1 MYLTHLT
8 IDQFRSYAHLDVD
21 FDAGLTLIVGENG
34 TGKSNLLEAIYAL
47 ATTRSPRSSTE
58 GELLA
63 WDAPEPPVARIAGS
77 AIRGDGEVT
86 VELALAARTNA
97 RGGVMPAKSGAP
109 LTSKRLRVNGVARR
123 ATDVMGQIGAVLFTT
138 LDIEVITGSPGTR
151 RRYLDLMIAQ
161 SDRQYARWFS
171 QYDKAVTQRNAL
183 LKRIGKGEASVE
195 ELRPWDDTVAEG
207 GGAIMAARAAAIR
220 ELQTLAAQHHRGV
233 AASDHEYAETLD
245 LGYLPALGEAGL
257 PEVADPPA
265 IEARIRAA
273 FAALRPR
280 EIGAGTTL
288 AGPHRDDLS
297 IVLQGREASAYASR
311 AQQRSVALA
320 LRLAEA
326 DLLRERSG
334 ESPVLLLDDVFSE
347 LDPQRR
353 TATALALREA
363 EQVILTTADPESV
376 PAELPV
382 PAATFRV
389 AGGRL
394 ERI

>member
-34 TGKSNLLEAIYAL
+34 AGKSNLLEAIYVL

-63 WDAPEPPVARIAGS
+63 WDAPEPAVARIAGS
-77 AIRGDGEVT
+77 AVRADGEIS

-97 RGGVMPAKSGAP
+97 QGAILQSKSGAP

-151 RRYLDLMIAQ
+151 RRYLDFTIAQ
-161 SDRQYARWFS
+161 SDRRYARWFS

-183 LKRIGKGEASVE
+183 LKRIAKGEASTE
-195 ELRPWDDTVAEG
+195 ELQPWDETVAQG
-207 GGAIMAARAAAIR
+207 GGTIMAARAAAVR

-233 AASDHEYAETLD
+233 AASDHEYADTLE
-245 LGYLPALGEAGL
+245 LGYLPALGDAGL
-257 PEVADPPA
+257 PEVADPAA
-265 IEARIRAA
+265 IEARIRAG

-288 AGPHRDDLS
+288 VGPHRDDLS
-297 IVLQGREASAYASR
+297 ITLRGRSASAYASR

-326 DLLRERSG
+326 DLLRQRSG
-334 ESPVLLLDDVFSE
+334 EPPVLLLDDVFSE

-353 TATALALREA
+353 TATALALRKA

-376 PAELPV
+376 PGELPA
-382 PAATFRV
+382 PTATFRV
-389 AGGRL
+389 AAGDL
-394 ERI
+394 ERN

>member
-1 MYLTHLT
+1 MHLTHLT

-34 TGKSNLLEAIYAL
+34 AGKSNLLEAIYAL

-63 WDAPEPPVARIAGS
+63 WDAPEPAVARIAGT
-77 AIRGDGEVT
+77 AARGDGEVS
-86 VELALAARTNA
+86 VELVLVARTDA
-97 RGGVMPAKSGAP
+97 QGAVLPSKSGAP
-109 LTSKRLRVNGVARR
+109 LTSKRLRVNGVPRR

-138 LDIEVITGSPGTR
+138 HDIEVITGSPGTR
-151 RRYLDLMIAQ
+151 RRYLDLTIAQ

-183 LKRIGKGEASVE
+183 LKRIGKGEASAE
-195 ELRPWDDTVAEG
+195 ELQPWDESVAQG

-220 ELQTLAAQHHRGV
+220 ELQTLAAHHHLAV
-233 AASDHEYAETLD
+233 AASDHEYADTLE
-245 LGYLPALGEAGL
+245 LGYLPALGDAAL
-257 PEVADPPA
+257 PEVADPSA
-265 IEARIRAA
+265 IEARIRAG
-273 FAALRPR
+273 FTALRPR

-288 AGPHRDDLS
+288 VGPHRDDLS
-297 IVLQGREASAYASR
+297 IMLQGRSASAYASR

-326 DLLRERSG
+326 DLLRQRSG

-353 TATALALREA
+353 TATALALRDA

-376 PAELPV
+376 PAELP
-382 PAATFRV
+382 AAAAAFRV
-389 AGGRL
+389 AAGSL